1 MYLHFLH
8 NLCIHEKGDHFV
20 CYNAQQID
28 TVYVFLSSA
37 VSILSIRTFF
47 RAKPSSQI
55 MCGPDRLKSTAI
67 VAIET
72 SSENPGDVNTGHS
85 QVDTAEK

>member
-8 NLCIHEKGDHFV
+8 KFCIHKKGDHCV
-20 CYNAQQID
+20 CDNTQQIE
-28 TVYVFLSSA
+28 TVYVVLSSA

-67 VAIET
+67 IAIET
-72 SSENPGDVNTGHS
+72 SPENPGDVNTRHS
-85 QVDTAEK
+85 QVDTAER